1 MISVDTNLLARFLLK
16 DDPVQFRRAV
26 AVLQADEDVFIPI
39 TVLLELAWVL
49 KARETTREEILAS
62 LRGILALPHVQQ
74 QHVEAVRVALG
85 WVDAGMDVATLFR
98 EGIFLSKN
106 ARAPRCEN
114 WAAPPLQNTEGKRR
128 IFLQ

>member
-16 DDPVQFRRAV
+16 DDPAQFRRAV

-62 LRGILALPHVQQ
+62 LRGILALPHVRQ
-74 QHVEAVRVALG
+74 QHAEAVRVALD
-85 WVDAGMDVATLFR
+85 WVDAGMDVADALHLALSGKATKFLTFDTTL
-98 EGIFLSKN
+98 
-106 ARAPRCEN
+106 ARRAARLGARPPASAP
-114 WAAPPLQNTEGKRR
+114 
-128 IFLQ
+128 

>member
-16 DDPVQFRRAV
+16 DDPAQFRRAV

-62 LRGILALPHVQQ
+62 LRGILALPHVRQ
-74 QHVEAVRVALG
+74 QHAESVRVALG
-85 WVDAGMDVATLFR
+85 WVDAGMDIADALHLALSGKATK
-98 EGIFLSKN
+98 FLTFDTTL
-106 ARAPRCEN
+106 ARRAARLGAQPPASAP
-114 WAAPPLQNTEGKRR
+114 
-128 IFLQ
+128 